1 MWRLDWVPK
10 QGRTSQIKFLLAN
23 FEGDV
28 WLCHTLIVV
37 AEDPKEFTSWKR
49 RLHHGR
55 DCAQKWPWPRPQWAQ
70 NLIWYTFSDHIHST
84 YPSTVYLCHTP
95 SLLFLTHN
103 LLKKVCVCVCV
114 CVCLSESLFF
124 SVYKT
129 FKLWTILAEILQQL
143 SVVQNVA

>member
-55 DCAQKWPWPRPQWAQ
+55 DCAQKWPWPCPQWAQ

-114 CVCLSESLFF
+114 CVCVWAFFF

-129 FKLWTILAEILQQL
+129 YKLWTILAEILQQL